1 MTVDELV
8 DLLAR
13 RDVEVLAAVL
23 DPDVVL
29 VSDGGG
35 LVVTPLR
42 PVRGADAVARLV
54 SALVTVESVLTVE
67 LVNGRPGVVVRAG
80 GVARAVIVV
89 EVGPAQVSRIWLVL
103 NPDKLV
109 RWHRTAPPRPVE
121 SP

>member
-13 RDVEVLAAVL
+13 RDATALTAVL

-35 LVVTPLR
+35 RVVTPLR
-42 PVRGADAVARLV
+42 PVRGADEVARLV
-54 SALVTVESVLTVE
+54 SALVTADSVLTVE
-67 LVNGRPGVVVRAG
+67 PVNGRPGLVVRVG
-80 GVARAVIVV
+80 GRARGVIALTLGSSGVT
-89 EVGPAQVSRIWLVL
+89 AIWLVL

-109 RWHRTAPPRPVE
+109 RWHRAPD
-121 SP
+121 

>member
-1 MTVDELV
+1 VTVNELV

-54 SALVTVESVLTVE
+54 SALVTVDSVLTVE
-67 LVNGRPGVVVRAG
+67 PVNGRPGVVVRAE

-109 RWHRTAPPRPVE
+109 RWHRSRT
-121 SP
+121 

>member
-8 DLLAR
+8 GLLAR
-13 RDVEVLAAVL
+13 RDATALTAVL

-54 SALVTVESVLTVE
+54 SALVTVDSVLTVE
-67 LVNGRPGVVVRAG
+67 PVNGRPGVVVRAE

-109 RWHRTAPPRPVE
+109 RWHRSRY
-121 SP
+121 